1 MPTGVDFRS
10 DTCTLWDYF
19 THKISTLN
27 DWTIGRSQATC
38 YLLVQNIKAQTNE
51 QIKGFS
57 SMKVPKPLMYL
68 QDHFPEA
75 INLEFTSNN

>member
-19 THKISTLN
+19 THKM
-27 DWTIGRSQATC
+27 
-38 YLLVQNIKAQTNE
+38 NE
-51 QIKGFS
+51 LINGFS